1 MRHAP
6 ECDPIPDARYRVARD
21 QHHRSW
27 FARRHARPRVRRL
40 QPEQVLAAQHAAGR
54 QSRARRHGLRGSPYR
69 QTPGFLPGKS
79 QPGSHASS
87 ILVVGSGRSR
97 PVLVAESRIALWTYR
112 GCAPGHTPRGTQGTG
127 YEQRQCAAAE
137 ADLVRE
143 KGEGRG
149 TIRRL
154 IEIQSPVERAFLV
167 GAPRKGSDDAVHIDE
182 HLEELERLGDTAGA
196 EVIGRTIQRI
206 DAPTPNF
213 YLGQGKVE
221 SLKDELA
228 SAGATLMLF
237 DESLTPVQGVKL
249 EKSLGVRVMDR
260 TEVILDIFAT
270 RARSHEAKL
279 QVELAQ
285 LEYLLPRL
293 TRMWTDLSRIRGGIG
308 LRGPG
313 ETQLETD
320 RRVIRRKI
328 SMLKKRLK
336 DVAGHRANLR
346 QGRRAVPTA
355 ALVGYTNA
363 GKSSLLKALSG
374 ADVFIEDRLFATLD
388 TLAREVDVGEGY
400 RYRVTDTVG
409 FIRKLP
415 HHLVASFRATLEEA
429 EDADLLLHVIDASH
443 PGWEDQL
450 DVVETE
456 TTSVSPKR
464 VIHVFNKADL
474 LPDPQAFLEMVRE
487 RYPHAIL
494 TSATAHG
501 AQRTAHV
508 EDLRRALRTSAQ
520 ALRPIAEIRVPVTN
534 GKLLATLHRD
544 AEILHQVQTNG
555 VVTLRARIEA
565 RLLGRLPQEGAEG
578 GPGGKRGCSSFWSGS
593 PR

>member
-1 MRHAP
+1 
-6 ECDPIPDARYRVARD
+6 
-21 QHHRSW
+21 
-27 FARRHARPRVRRL
+27 
-40 QPEQVLAAQHAAGR
+40 
-54 QSRARRHGLRGSPYR
+54 
-69 QTPGFLPGKS
+69 
-79 QPGSHASS
+79 
-87 ILVVGSGRSR
+87 
-97 PVLVAESRIALWTYR
+97 
-112 GCAPGHTPRGTQGTG
+112 
-127 YEQRQCAAAE
+127 
-137 ADLVRE
+137 
-143 KGEGRG
+143 
-149 TIRRL
+149 
-154 IEIQSPVERAFLV
+154 LV
-167 GAPRKGSDDAVHIDE
+167 GAPRKGSDDAVHVDE
-182 HLEELERLGDTAGA
+182 HLEELERLADTAGA
-196 EVIGRTIQRI
+196 QVIGRTIQRI

-293 TRMWTDLSRIRGGIG
+293 TRMWSHLSRIRGGIG

-328 SMLKKRLK
+328 SVLKKRLT
-336 DVAGHRANLR
+336 DVAEHRANQR
-346 QGRRAVPTA
+346 QGRRALPTA

-374 ADVFIEDRLFATLD
+374 DDVFIEDRLFATVD

-400 RYRVTDTVG
+400 RYRLTDTVG

-443 PGWEDQL
+443 PGWEEQV
-450 DVVETE
+450 DVVEKE
-456 TTSVSPKR
+456 TTSVAPKR

-474 LPDPQAFLEMVRE
+474 LPDRAAFLALVRE
-487 RYPHAIL
+487 RYPHAVL
-494 TSATAHG
+494 TSTVRPG
-501 AQRTAHV
+501 GV

-520 ALRPIAEIRVPVTN
+520 ALRPIAQIRVPVGN
-534 GKLLATLHRD
+534 GRLLAALHRD
-544 AEILHQVQTNG
+544 AEVMEQVQHNG
-555 VVTLRARIEA
+555 VVTVTARIEA
-565 RLLGRLPQEGAEG
+565 RLLGKLRHEGVEVILGA
-578 GPGGKRGCSSFWSGS
+578 S
-593 PR
+593 